1 MVTATPILYFV
12 FFISFHSKLFLSILL
27 GELTVDCVDPD
38 GEPVPVNLTDNY
50 DGTYR
55 LRVKPVKPGK
65 HILNIRLNKQHV
77 FGK

>member
-12 FFISFHSKLFLSILL
+12 FFISIHSKFFLSILL